1 MILNRLHERKNWL
14 KCNWLCLTQRYQN
27 TKFRDR
33 QIIFHLYYLSMQGSD
48 DAFKKNVSILSAG
61 GLENHNLFTMHT
73 PFDKNNLG
81 QDTDL
86 K

>member
-1 MILNRLHERKNWL
+1 MIDKL
-14 KCNWLCLTQRYQN
+14 
-27 TKFRDR
+27 F
-33 QIIFHLYYLSMQGSD
+33 LYYLSMQGSD

-73 PFDKNNLG
+73 PLEKNNLG